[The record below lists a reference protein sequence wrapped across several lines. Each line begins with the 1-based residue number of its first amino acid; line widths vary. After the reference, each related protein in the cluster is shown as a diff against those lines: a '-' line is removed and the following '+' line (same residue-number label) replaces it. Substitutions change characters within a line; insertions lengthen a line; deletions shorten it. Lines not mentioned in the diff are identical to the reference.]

1 MKSILHFSQW
11 YHVKKN
17 YVCFMNMRLFFASL
31 SFFFIG
37 CNQEAEN
44 TALNSFRKCTSMS
57 WGSNDSMDTNI
68 YKTGRGA
75 LLGTRIASF
84 EEMKTIIQIEYE
96 NGSITAD
103 SRAPENSWVR
113 VHHCSDG
120 REVIG
125 VLEKGTTEGDL
136 MKAKDAILSR
146 FSILFGSPYAV
157 MNRKDLDKV
166 FALAR
171 IIPVSFGVDDVAFFD
186 IAKALVKNI
195 NTPDLAFKNTRDSTE
210 KGYINTFN
218 HITAQA
224 ILTSCFSEELADFV
238 ADIHERDRH
247 PELITGR
254 FTPAQIADLGGG
266 PVDNYVDIVN
276 NEWGQEIGKQLKVKY
291 GINRTTNWTP
301 ELLANYLNDMQA
313 YYIWAFQIGFK
324 PFRAED
330 KVVRVFANKMNMVMT
345 DDLSFD

>member
-1 MKSILHFSQW
+1 MKPIVHFSQW
-11 YHVKKN
+11 YRVKKN
-17 YVCFMNMRLFFASL
+17 YSCFMNTRLFFASL
-31 SFFFIG
+31 SIFFIG

-44 TALNSFRKCTSMS
+44 TAVNSFRKCTSTS

-68 YKTGRGA
+68 HKTGRGA

-84 EEMKTIIQIEYE
+84 EEIKTIIQIEYE
-96 NGSITAD
+96 NGPITAD
-103 SRAPENSWVR
+103 SSAPENNWVK
-113 VHHCSDG
+113 VHHCSYG

-136 MKAKDAILSR
+136 YKAKDAILPR
-146 FSILFGSPYAV
+146 FRVLFGCPYAV
-157 MNRKDLDKV
+157 MNRRDLDKIYS
-166 FALAR
+166 LAR
-171 IIPVSFGVDDVAFFD
+171 ILPFSFGVDDVAFFD

-210 KGYINTFN
+210 KGYLNTFN
-218 HITAQA
+218 HFTAQA
-224 ILTSCFSEELADFV
+224 IVTSCFSEELADFV

-254 FTPAQIADLGGG
+254 FTPAQIADLGEG

-291 GINRTTNWTP
+291 GINRATNWTP

-330 KVVRVFANKMNMVMT
+330 KVVRVFANKMNTVMRNN
-345 DDLSFD
+345 

>member
-1 MKSILHFSQW
+1 
-11 YHVKKN
+11 
-17 YVCFMNMRLFFASL
+17 MNTRLFLAFL
-31 SFFFIG
+31 SIFFTG
-37 CNQEAEN
+37 CNPATEN
-44 TALNSFRKCTSMS
+44 TTVNSFRKCTSTPS
-57 WGSNDSMDTNI
+57 GSDDSMNTNI

-84 EEMKTIIQIEYE
+84 EALKTIIQIEYE

-103 SRAPENSWVR
+103 STAPENSWVR

-120 REVIG
+120 REVLS
-125 VLEKGTTEGDL
+125 VLEKGTMEGDL
-136 MKAKDAILSR
+136 MKAKDAILPR
-146 FSILFGSPYAV
+146 FAVLFGSPYAV
-157 MNRKDLDKV
+157 THRRDLEKIFVLSRYKAD
-166 FALAR
+166 L
-171 IIPVSFGVDDVAFFD
+171 FGFDDLAFFD

-210 KGYINTFN
+210 KGYLNTFN

-224 ILTSCFSEELADFV
+224 LITSCFSEELADFV
-238 ADIHERDRH
+238 ADMHERDRH

-254 FTPAQIADLGGG
+254 FTPAQMADLENG

-291 GINRTTNWTP
+291 GIKRATNWTP

-313 YYIWAFQIGFK
+313 YYIGAFQIGFK

-330 KVVRVFANKMNMVMT
+330 KVVRLFANKINTLMSYE
-345 DDLSFD
+345 L

>member
-1 MKSILHFSQW
+1 
-11 YHVKKN
+11 
-17 YVCFMNMRLFFASL
+17 MNTLLFLASL
-31 SFFFIG
+31 SIFFIG
-37 CNQEAEN
+37 CNQAAEN
-44 TALNSFRKCTSMS
+44 TTVNSLRKCTSMS
-57 WGSNDSMDTNI
+57 LGSDDSDTSI

-75 LLGTRIASF
+75 LLGTKIASF
-84 EEMKTIIQIEYE
+84 EEIKTIIQIEYE
-96 NGSITAD
+96 NGPITAD
-103 SRAPENSWVR
+103 STAPENRWVKVR
-113 VHHCSDG
+113 HCSCG
-120 REVIG
+120 REVLS

-136 MKAKDAILSR
+136 YKAQAAILSR
-146 FSILFGSPYAV
+146 FSVLFGCPYAV
-157 MNRKDLDKV
+157 MHRRDLDKIAV
-166 FALAR
+166 LAR
-171 IIPVSFGVDDVAFFD
+171 LRPELFGVGDVAFFQ
-186 IAKALVKNI
+186 IAKALVENI
-195 NTPDLAFKNTRDSTE
+195 NTPDLAIKNTRDTTE
-210 KGYINTFN
+210 KGYLNTFN

-224 ILTSCFSEELADFV
+224 FITSCFSEELADLV

-254 FTPAQIADLGGG
+254 FTPAQIADLEEG

-291 GINRTTNWTP
+291 GINRATNWTP

-330 KVVRVFANKMNMVMT
+330 KVVRVFANKMNTVLR